1 MVIYNNIEKM
11 KLNCK
16 VEVNGKMGTIVR
28 VFVLGLYSSR
38 GVVVQF
44 TDGTRKMYILSLIH
58 I

>member
-1 MVIYNNIEKM
+1 M

-44 TDGTRKMYILSLIH
+44 TDGTRKMYINSQMNSISECE
-58 I
+58 